1 MIRLWLGI
9 SDAIR
14 MSKMIRTVTLGMRES
29 LLILRELVFCYRPS
43 GGAGTDG
50 ITVELVVVS
59 EQVLF

>member
-29 LLILRELVFCYRPS
+29 LLILRELVFCCRPS
-43 GGAGTDG
+43 RGAGTDG
-50 ITVELVVVS
+50 ITVEQVVVS